1 MRKIWK
7 MRKIFIP
14 QAAALLFVLTTVV
27 LSPNMGVCSVPAKK
41 TLSNTSAEGT
51 IITTTYETKKDDGQL
66 VVKTTSSVK
75 KKEIAHP
82 RAASGEDTNTG
93 RFLNRLD
100 VSVVNALGR
109 MDLAPEHIDKWIDNH
124 PDSTLKEL
132 NKMPA
137 SKQRKVA
144 NIATFIRSI
153 NKRISPQIAWREAS
167 ALVFYSAKYN
177 VPTDLSVGIAKTE
190 SLFNPSAK
198 SHKGALG
205 VMQVMWKI
213 HHGMLSAKGI
223 ATTKDHMFDPERGVE
238 AGVLLLSRYISAYGT
253 VQKALNRYYGGISV
267 SYLKKVNNNM
277 AMLKSHSEKTG
288 F

>member
-7 MRKIFIP
+7 MRRIFVP
-14 QAAALLFVLTTVV
+14 QAAALLAVLTIVV
-27 LSPNMGVCSVPAKK
+27 ISPNRGICSVPPNK
-41 TLSNTSAEGT
+41 TLSNTSAEGA
-51 IITTTYETKKDDGQL
+51 IITTSYETKGEEGKL

-75 KKEIAHP
+75 KKENAHT
-82 RAASGEDTNTG
+82 RAASGKESQTESFDAS
-93 RFLNRLD
+93 FD
-100 VSVVNALGR
+100 ESVVNALAKMG
-109 MDLAPEHIDKWIDNH
+109 LTKEHIDKWVGNH
-124 PDSTLKEL
+124 PKSTLKEL
-132 NKMPA
+132 GNMTA
-137 SKQRKVA
+137 GRQRKVA

-153 NKRISPQIAWREAS
+153 NRKISPMIAWREAS

-190 SLFNPSAK
+190 SLFNPSAM
-198 SHKGALG
+198 SSKGAMG
-205 VMQVMWKI
+205 VMQVMWKV

-238 AGVLLLSRYISAYGT
+238 AGVLLLSRYINAYGT

-277 AMLKSHSEKTG
+277 AMLQRHSEKTG

>member
-14 QAAALLFVLTTVV
+14 QAVALLFVLTTVV

-41 TLSNTSAEGT
+41 TLSNISAEGA
-51 IITTTYETKKDDGQL
+51 IITTTYETKNDEGKL

-75 KKEIAHP
+75 KKETAHS
-82 RAASGEDTNTG
+82 RAASGEDSNTNK
-93 RFLNRLD
+93 FLKGLD
-100 VSVVNALGR
+100 VSVVNALGK
-109 MDLAPEHIDKWIDNH
+109 MGLVPEHIDKWVGNH
-124 PDSTLKEL
+124 PNSTLKEL

-137 SKQRKVA
+137 NKQRKIA

-153 NKRISPQIAWREAS
+153 NAKISPQIAWREAS

-177 VPTDLSVGIAKTE
+177 VPTDLSVSIAKTE
-190 SLFNPSAK
+190 SLFNPSAM
-198 SHKGALG
+198 SNKGALG
-205 VMQVMWKI
+205 VMQVMWKV
-213 HHGMLSAKGI
+213 HHGMLSARGV

-277 AMLKSHSEKTG
+277 AQLKRHSEKTG

>member
-7 MRKIFIP
+7 MRKVFIP
-14 QAAALLFVLTTVV
+14 QAAALLLVLTTVV
-27 LSPNMGVCSVPAKK
+27 LSPNRGVCNVPANK
-41 TLSNTSAEGT
+41 TLSNTSTEGA
-51 IITTTYETKKDDGQL
+51 IITTTYETKSDEGKL

-75 KKEIAHP
+75 KKEITPPQAT
-82 RAASGEDTNTG
+82 SGKDTG
-93 RFLNRLD
+93 VSRFLEGLD
-100 VSVVNALGR
+100 LSVVNALEK
-109 MDLAPEHIDKWIDNH
+109 MNLTPEHLDKWVSNH
-124 PDSTLKEL
+124 PNSTLSEL
-132 NKMPA
+132 NKMA
-137 SKQRKVA
+137 ADKQRKVA

-153 NKRISPQIAWREAS
+153 NKNISPQIAWREAS
-167 ALVFYSAKYN
+167 ALVYYSTKYN

-190 SLFNPSAK
+190 SLFDPSAM

-238 AGVLLLSRYISAYGT
+238 AGVLLLSRYIGAYGT

-277 AMLKSHSEKTG
+277 ALLKRHSEKTG

>member
-14 QAAALLFVLTTVV
+14 QAAALLLVLTTVV
-27 LSPNMGVCSVPAKK
+27 LSPNMGVCSVPAQK
-41 TLSNTSAEGT
+41 TLSNTTAEGA
-51 IITTTYETKKDDGQL
+51 IIITTYETKDDEGKL

-75 KKEIAHP
+75 KKEIVHT
-82 RAASGEDTNTG
+82 RATSGKDINASRSLEG
-93 RFLNRLD
+93 LD
-100 VSVVNALGR
+100 VSVVEALR
-109 MDLAPEHIDKWIDNH
+109 KMDLTPEHIDKWVGSH
-124 PDSTLKEL
+124 PNSTLSGL

-137 SKQRKVA
+137 NKQRKVA

-153 NKRISPQIAWREAS
+153 NKNISPQIAWREAS
-167 ALVFYSAKYN
+167 ALVYYSAKYN

-190 SLFNPSAK
+190 SLFNPSAM

-205 VMQVMWKI
+205 VMQVMWKV

-238 AGVLLLSRYISAYGT
+238 AGVLLLSRYIGAYGT
-253 VQKALNRYYGGISV
+253 VQKALNRY
-267 SYLKKVNNNM
+267 
-277 AMLKSHSEKTG
+277 
-288 F
+288 

>member
-14 QAAALLFVLTTVV
+14 QAVAVLFVLTTVV

-93 RFLNRLD
+93 RFLNGLD

-277 AMLKSHSEKTG
+277 AMLKRHSEKTG

>member
-14 QAAALLFVLTTVV
+14 QAAALLLVFTSVV
-27 LSPNMGVCSVPAKK
+27 LSPNTGVCSVPAQK
-41 TLSNTSAEGT
+41 TLSNTSAEGA
-51 IITTTYETKKDDGQL
+51 IITTTYETKNDEGKL

-75 KKEIAHP
+75 KKEIAHS
-82 RAASGEDTNTG
+82 RAASGEDPNTS
-93 RFLNRLD
+93 RFLKGLD
-100 VSVVNALGR
+100 VSVVNALGK
-109 MDLAPEHIDKWIDNH
+109 MGLAPEHIEKWVGNH

-132 NKMPA
+132 NKMPVN
-137 SKQRKVA
+137 KQRKVA
-144 NIATFIRSI
+144 NIATFIKSI
-153 NKRISPQIAWREAS
+153 NKKISPQIAWREAS

-177 VPTDLSVGIAKTE
+177 VPTDLSVSIAKTE
-190 SLFNPSAK
+190 SLFNPSAM
-198 SHKGALG
+198 SNKGTLG
-205 VMQVMWKI
+205 VMQVMWKV
-213 HHGMLSAKGI
+213 HRGMLSARGI

-277 AMLKSHSEKTG
+277 AMLKRHSEKTG